1 MKPVLFISASLL
13 VKGVLTHCDPEM
25 AALYNMTLTTH
36 WTPENYPKQYP
47 TWRPPA
53 QWSPVFGF
61 SHAKDHPLYHVGS
74 VADDGVATFVE
85 TGSMETLLQNLD
97 METVLDII
105 TSPAVKS
112 GEGTTQ
118 TSVFVDG
125 LHSKV
130 CITIRI
136 GFN

>member
-1 MKPVLFISASLL
+1 MKVLLISSLL
-13 VKGVLTHCDPEM
+13 MKYVMTNCDPEM

-36 WTPENYPKQYP
+36 WTTENYPKQYP

-74 VADDGVATFVE
+74 VADDGVASFVE
-85 TGSMETLLQNLD
+85 TGSTETLLHNLD

-105 TSPAVKS
+105 TAPAVKS

-125 LHSKV
+125 NHSKV
-130 CITIRI
+130 
-136 GFN
+136 